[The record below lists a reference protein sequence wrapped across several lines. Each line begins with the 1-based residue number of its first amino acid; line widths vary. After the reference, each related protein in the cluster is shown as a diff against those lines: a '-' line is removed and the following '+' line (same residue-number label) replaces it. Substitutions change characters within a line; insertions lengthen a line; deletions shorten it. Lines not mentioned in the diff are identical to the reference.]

1 VSDKWEIGPKK
12 AQKAQK
18 IAAKLS
24 GNNHGRVASLP
35 CPDVVSITR
44 PDRNLAP
51 LKVYRCGGCNEF
63 KELDILG

>member
-1 VSDKWEIGPKK
+1 VSDKWEIGHKK

-44 PDRNLAP
+44 PDRICPAKSLS
-51 LKVYRCGGCNEF
+51 LWR
-63 KELDILG
+63 L